1 MNMHRRFSS
10 RSCSRDPQ
18 SVFTAVLEAPSRSLL
33 AQFSYLQLLDVLTTI
48 AFISIG
54 VREANPLVRL
64 AVTAAPSPLI
74 GLLALKAC
82 AFAGAVFCQMTGRG
96 RVLSRMNVLF
106 AALVIWNLIAL
117 LGH

>member
-1 MNMHRRFSS
+1 
-10 RSCSRDPQ
+10 
-18 SVFTAVLEAPSRSLL
+18 LL

-64 AVTAAPSPLI
+64 AITAAPSPLI